1 MGKIVIIGI
10 GLVLAAIGGA
20 IGSRSGE
27 KDKSVMSSLEIHEE
41 MNEKRRQEGKPTLT
55 AINEKRQILEE
66 YTGLLP
72 AADQGKKRV
81 RVPGKD
87 AQHSFKSGAR
97 LFDYR
102 TVSRS
107 SFLLSNFACFSSAM
121 LRSSFV
127 MNLSQVSLISTDL
140 DSIP

>member
-55 AINEKRQILEE
+55 AINGDTNTYARKDKSWKTTPDFFRQ
-66 YTGLLP
+66 
-72 AADQGKKRV
+72 
-81 RVPGKD
+81 
-87 AQHSFKSGAR
+87 
-97 LFDYR
+97 
-102 TVSRS
+102 
-107 SFLLSNFACFSSAM
+107 
-121 LRSSFV
+121 
-127 MNLSQVSLISTDL
+127 LIKGRRE
-140 DSIP
+140 